1 MKTALLLIS
10 FIFFTSLKAQDT
22 TYSTGKTHGGVL
34 KTVGDYKI
42 EVLNS
47 YKSVTVYISDKNNKK
62 IANKDIEGMVSFYYT
77 HDASLDKKLIA
88 TDEDCFIAEVSNLNY
103 YYCVVRLS
111 IRGKAVWAKF
121 FNISGIAEKTNGLR
135 KEK

>member
-1 MKTALLLIS
+1 MKTVLLLIS
-10 FIFFTSLKAQDT
+10 FVFLTSLKAQDS
-22 TYSTGKTHGGVL
+22 TYSIGKTHGGVL

-62 IANKDIEGMVSFYYT
+62 IANKGIEGMVSFYYT
-77 HDASLDKKLIA
+77 HDASLDKKLIP

-111 IRGKAVWAKF
+111 IRGKVISTKF
-121 FNISGIAEKTNGLR
+121 FNISGIAEKTDEPKR
-135 KEK
+135 KK